1 MRYQPGHRAQTR
13 ARILAAAARCFR
25 EKGFV
30 AASVDDV
37 MAAAGLT
44 AGAFYAHFASKE
56 ALIVETIGLALRES
70 GERLF
75 PGLDGLEGLPWLRE
89 FVRRYLSRAHR
100 DEVAKGCALP
110 TLTTA
115 VARQG
120 HAARKA
126 FEEHLLELVESRA
139 AKWPPSA
146 GLETQDRAL
155 AVFALCAG
163 GLMLARAVDD
173 PALSDRIL
181 RACRSLATAEPA
193 APTYTPAGP
202 PDAHRRRA
210 QNQDTAPPKT
220 PASATQGRSGGDRLT
235 RPHGEE

>member
-1 MRYQPGHRAQTR
+1 MRYRPGHRMQTR
-13 ARILAAAARCFR
+13 ARILATAARCFR
-25 EKGFV
+25 AKGFV
-30 AASVDDV
+30 GASVDDV

-44 AGAFYAHFASKE
+44 AGGFYAHFASKE

-70 GERLF
+70 GERFL
-75 PGLDGLEGLPWLRE
+75 PGIDGLEGLSWLRE

-100 DEVAKGCALP
+100 DAVAEGCALP
-110 TLTTA
+110 TLTTG

-120 HAARKA
+120 PAARKA
-126 FEEHLLELVESRA
+126 FEEHLLQLVESCA
-139 AKWPPSA
+139 PKWPPSA
-146 GLETQDRAL
+146 GLATQDRVL

-193 APTYTPAGP
+193 GTSASPPPAGP
-202 PDAHRRRA
+202 AVA
-210 QNQDTAPPKT
+210 V
-220 PASATQGRSGGDRLT
+220 
-235 RPHGEE
+235 RPGVA